1 MIKEASSKRLSR
13 EVVVLVILAGIL
25 VIGILIGVLRHSARS
40 EIKLEATSHAPMRI
54 SLNQATAED
63 LSRLPG
69 IGPELASRIILYRKE
84 HGDFLHTDSLLNVP
98 GIGETKLRE
107 IKPYLEVP

>member
-1 MIKEASSKRLSR
+1 MMKKVSR
-13 EVVVLVILAGIL
+13 EGVVLVILAGVL
-25 VIGILIGVLRHSARS
+25 GVGILIGVVRHSARS
-40 EIKLEATSHAPMRI
+40 EIKLEAVSHAPMRI
-54 SLNQATAED
+54 PLNQATAED
-63 LSRLPG
+63 LARLPG
-69 IGPELASRIILYRKE
+69 IGPELASRIISYRKE

>member
-1 MIKEASSKRLSR
+1 MMKRPSR
-13 EVVVLVILAGIL
+13 EGVVLVILGTVLGVGIF
-25 VIGILIGVLRHSARS
+25 IGVVRHGARS
-40 EIKLEATSHAPMRI
+40 EIKLEAVSHAPMRI

-69 IGPELASRIILYRKE
+69 IGPELASRIILYREE
-84 HGDFLHTDSLLNVP
+84 HGDFLHPDSLLNVR
-98 GIGETKLRE
+98 GIGEAKLRE

>member
-1 MIKEASSKRLSR
+1 MMKRVSR
-13 EVVVLVILAGIL
+13 EGVVFVILAGVL
-25 VIGILIGVLRHSARS
+25 GIGILIGVVRHSVRS

-54 SLNQATAED
+54 FLNQATAED

-69 IGPELASRIILYRKE
+69 IGPELASRIISYRKE
-84 HGDFLHTDSLLNVP
+84 HGDFLHTDSLLNVS

-107 IKPYLEVP
+107 IKPYLEIP

>member
-1 MIKEASSKRLSR
+1 MIKESSSKRLSR
-13 EVVVLVILAGIL
+13 EVVVLVILAAVLG
-25 VIGILIGVLRHSARS
+25 VGILIGVVRHSVRS
-40 EIKLEATSHAPMRI
+40 EIKMEAASHAPMRI

-69 IGPELASRIILYRKE
+69 IGPELASRIISYREE
-84 HGDFLHTDSLLNVP
+84 HGDFLHTDSLLKVP

-107 IKPYLEVP
+107 ITPYLEVP

>member
-1 MIKEASSKRLSR
+1 MMKKVSR
-13 EVVVLVILAGIL
+13 EGVVLVILAGVL
-25 VIGILIGVLRHSARS
+25 GVGILIGVVRYSVRS

-63 LSRLPG
+63 LARLPG
-69 IGPELASRIILYRKE
+69 IGPELASRIISYHKE

-107 IKPYLEVP
+107 IKPYLEVH